1 MAQHSGTNKLFYGDN
16 LQVLREHM
24 ADESVDLIY
33 LDPPFNSKRD
43 YNLLFKTPKKPSR
56 ATVIS
61 TSGKTA
67 LTAEEPAADTAYSD
81 AQITAFEDTWH
92 WNEVAA
98 GEFNE
103 ILKSGNTDV
112 SELMEALKA
121 FLKPNDMLA
130 YLTMMCNRLL
140 ELHRVLKPTGSLY
153 LHCDPTASHYLKLVL
168 DGVFGKESFRN
179 EIVWKRTTAKSQTF
193 HRFPSNHDVILLY
206 GKGTQGTFT
215 RQFIPHSEE
224 RIRQHYSNI
233 DPQSGRRYSLGDLTA
248 EGTRNG
254 SSGEDWR
261 GISVREKGNHWKY
274 AIDNLEKLDAEG
286 LIYWPAKQGG
296 LPRLKRFLDA
306 QEGVLIDDTWVD
318 IAPINSQADE
328 AMGYPTQKPVA
339 LLERIISAS
348 SNEGDVVLD
357 PFCGCGTAVHAA
369 EKLKRRWLG
378 IDITHLSIGL
388 IERRMKEAFPPLAQ
402 KGAFEVIGT
411 PQDFGSAQKLAN
423 DDKYQFQS
431 WACMLVGAQM
441 YKGGKKGADSGI
453 DGLLWIEVGKDK
465 TEKVIVQVKGGATG
479 GRAAIA
485 ALIGD
490 VSREKAAVGL
500 FITLIEPTREMIKEA
515 AAAGHFESPHH
526 GAFPKIQILT
536 IEGLLSSKERPQFPD
551 LSRGEQTFKK
561 AKKENSGAKSNQQSL
576 I

>member
-1 MAQHSGTNKLFYGDN
+1 MAHDTAKNKLFYGDN
-16 LQVLREHM
+16 LQVLREHI

-43 YNLLFKTPKKPSR
+43 YNLLFKTPKKPAKTSV
-56 ATVIS
+56 TS
-61 TSGKTA
+61 TSGKA
-67 LTAEEPAADTAYSD
+67 VLVAEEPAVDSPYSD
-81 AQITAFEDTWH
+81 AQITAFDDTWH

-112 SELMEALKA
+112 AELMEALKA

-179 EIVWKRTTAKSQTF
+179 EIVWKRTSSHNDASQGLS
-193 HRFPSNHDVILLY
+193 RLGRNHDVLFFYSKTAKPTWNL
-206 GKGTQGTFT
+206 
-215 RQFIPHSEE
+215 QFAPYADSYVK
-224 RIRQHYSNI
+224 QHYSNV
-233 DPQSGRRYSLGDLTA
+233 DATGRRYKTSDLTA
-248 EGTRNG
+248 AKPGGDVSYEWKGVFPPTGRYWAYSRANMEKFDSEGKLVYAEK
-254 SSGEDWR
+254 SGM
-261 GISVREKGNHWKY
+261 
-274 AIDNLEKLDAEG
+274 
-286 LIYWPAKQGG
+286 
-296 LPRLKRFLDA
+296 PRMKHFLD
-306 QEGVLIDDTWVD
+306 EMHGVPLGDTWDD
-318 IAPINSQADE
+318 IPPINSQASE
-328 AMGYPTQKPVA
+328 RMGYPTQKPVA

-388 IERRMKEAFPPLAQ
+388 IERRMKDAFPQLAQ

-431 WACMLVGAQM
+431 WACMLVGAQI
-441 YKGGKKGADSGI
+441 YKGGKKGADGGI
-453 DGLLWIEVGKDK
+453 DGLLWIEVGKGK

-485 ALIGD
+485 TLIGD
-490 VSREKAAVGL
+490 VSREKAAIGL
-500 FITLIEPTREMIKEA
+500 FITLIEPTREMVKEA

-536 IEGLLSSKERPQFPD
+536 IEKLLSGEARPQFPD

-561 AKKENSGAKSNQQSL
+561 AKKENAVASGKQGTL